1 MSTVM
6 IVAPIV
12 IANWGTISA
21 AVAAGIAAA
30 GFSATAHT
38 AATFGQT
45 LAESRREGISR
56 EEIEVPDSEVLEGT
70 VGTGEQIVAARDG
83 IRAIFTRDARGGLK
97 VCVEGAGA
105 TKAQLRR
112 IGEELIGRVT
122 QQYVYHRLVSE
133 LEARNVHI
141 VHEEVTVDQAV
152 KIRVRSW

>member
-30 GFSATAHT
+30 GFTATAH
-38 AATFGQT
+38 AAAVAGQ
-45 LAESRREGISR
+45 ARSESRGEVISR
-56 EEIEVPDSEVLEGT
+56 EEIDVPDSEILEGT
-70 VGTGEQIVAARDG
+70 VGIGEQVVAERDG

-97 VCVEGAGA
+97 VCVEGAGITA
-105 TKAQLRR
+105 HELRR
-112 IGEELIGRVT
+112 VGEELIGRVT

-133 LEARNVHI
+133 LEARNVQI
-141 VHEEVTVDQAV
+141 VHEEVTADQAV